1 MPQPSAKPLVLVTV
15 LILAAAVVFVDDR
28 WIRIGI
34 VLVPALLLARSALGG
49 GAVKVAAEALA
60 AEEAAR
66 RAKAESDRR
75 QDNTVRQQIKDLLA
89 LIREFYTTCHM
100 VAVGQLEPAKAKAKA
115 RVVEQKLN
123 DMMEHMLAQVEGDE
137 EPRGGA
143 AGGSE
148 GDAHNAPAGGGS

>member
-49 GAVKVAAEALA
+49 GGVGVAAAALA
-60 AEEAAR
+60 AQEAAR
-66 RAKAESDRR
+66 KAKAEADRR
-75 QDNTVRQQIKDLLA
+75 SDDTVRRQIQDLLA
-89 LIREFYTTCHM
+89 LIRDFYTTCHM

-115 RVVEQKLN
+115 RVVERKLN
-123 DMMEHMLAQVEGDE
+123 HMMEHMLAQVEGDDADSA
-137 EPRGGA
+137 PGSDADAGTA
-143 AGGSE
+143 AGATRGE
-148 GDAHNAPAGGGS
+148 T

>member
-15 LILAAAVVFVDDR
+15 LILAAAVVLVDDR

-34 VLVPALLLARSALGG
+34 VLVPALLLARTALGG
-49 GAVKVAAEALA
+49 GAVNVAAEALA
-60 AEEAAR
+60 AEQAAR
-66 RAKAESDRR
+66 KAKAEADRR
-75 QDNTVRQQIKDLLA
+75 SDNTVRKQIQDLLA

-123 DMMEHMLAQVEGDE
+123 DMMEHMLAQVEGDDDADA
-137 EPRGGA
+137 GSDSA
-143 AGGSE
+143 TDGGSHS
-148 GDAHNAPAGGGS
+148 GSAGGGS